1 MNTQSKGNREKD
13 KEKDKD
19 KDKILELKKQLIP
32 PNSYNYNISDIIA
45 KNMFEKI
52 LSLSITKSEQNKI
65 DKKIPNFC
73 FDEIKESL
81 ELTIYIDFLNHDK
94 DDKKQ
99 KPNIL
104 NFKSKSQNN
113 LNFKYEN
120 INKSFHSTNNLD
132 KNIQDKILIKN
143 KSEKLKKYK
152 FHKNLDPNDS
162 NEGSINLDVFKSP
175 KKQKEKEKKDKHKKQ
190 DKEKEKNEKHIK
202 NLLLHG
208 LIIRDESFDNKN
220 KNFKNDEETIFNKNH
235 IENEEPFVVNSPE
248 EIENIQKLE
257 SHKLDYNVKFYA
269 IFKNNPDPNENK
281 LKFDTIMTG
290 ENHWGMIDQPS
301 APSIDR
307 DAGTKIKYEKPVFK
321 LKKDNDVIKEV
332 LKDKEAPTL
341 DKNKQQKDIKESD
354 KPKNKKN
361 KRKTLLLMNNY
372 NNEQNIKKKKFMPII
387 EFPSEDIDP
396 KLFGR
401 ETENEEIQKL
411 RDDYEKGMIEK
422 KIELANKIKKEKEEQ
437 ALEKAREEKRKEL
450 ANKNVT
456 VDIKG
461 ELVYI
466 KSLDINQFINDFT
479 KTKSKFKEIKTIEF
493 ESKIKRNK
501 RRKSTFIE
509 KNPDV
514 FMDFQEPEK
523 ITKKKSKNNKNL
535 PNISGKKS
543 IHEKPTNTG
552 FGFIFDK
559 NKEPIIGSGSNF
571 DIMSPSCGVNLTE
584 ENKSKSGGKD
594 FFHKYNKYS
603 IQVFE
608 ETLNKT
614 ISANFYQNKIENII
628 NNTTSTNVM
637 SLKKRRKSVVK
648 EIINES
654 SKVKNQE
661 NKNKANNTTN
671 VNSTVPNESNSNI
684 ILKTKNLKMAL
695 TNLDLITEGEE
706 KYLSKQN
713 NSKNKNVI
721 KRKQFIIDFNKQE
734 QKDYDEID
742 KFAKTLVGS
751 ENWGDNIYN
760 KTNVKRD
767 FRRPKKPVNEILK
780 REIPENILNH
790 LPRKRLPPINVINRL
805 KENNFGKTM
814 SDGFFNKN
822 KKNRLKP
829 LSTEENKNMQIDEKE
844 GNKNKKA
851 DKKSDPNFS
860 TSSNFYKNTI
870 N

>member
-1 MNTQSKGNREKD
+1 
-13 KEKDKD
+13 
-19 KDKILELKKQLIP
+19 
-32 PNSYNYNISDIIA
+32 
-45 KNMFEKI
+45 MFEKV

-65 DKKIPNFC
+65 DKKIPTFC

-81 ELTIYIDFLNHDK
+81 ELAIYIDFLNHDK

-99 KPNIL
+99 KRNIL

-152 FHKNLDPNDS
+152 FHKNLDPNVS

-175 KKQKEKEKKDKHKKQ
+175 KKKKEKEKRDRHKKQ
-190 DKEKEKNEKHIK
+190 EKDKEKNEKHNK

-208 LIIRDESFDNKN
+208 LIIRDKSFDNKN
-220 KNFKNDEETIFNKNH
+220 KSIKNDEEAIFNKNH

-269 IFKNNPDPNENK
+269 IFKNNHNPNENK

-290 ENHWGMIDQPS
+290 ENHWGMIAQPS

-307 DAGTKIKYEKPVFK
+307 DAGTKIKYQKPVFK
-321 LKKDNDVIKEV
+321 LKKDKDVIKEV

-341 DKNKQQKDIKESD
+341 DNNKQQKDINESD
-354 KPKNKKN
+354 KPKIKKN
-361 KRKTLLLMNNY
+361 QKKALMFMNN
-372 NNEQNIKKKKFMPII
+372 NNEQNKKKKKFLPII

-411 RDDYEKGMIEK
+411 RDDLEKGIIEK

-493 ESKIKRNK
+493 ESKTKRNK
-501 RRKSTFIE
+501 RRQSTIIE

-523 ITKKKSKNNKNL
+523 ITKKKSKNNKSL

-543 IHEKPTNTG
+543 MHDKISNTG

-559 NKEPIIGSGSNF
+559 NKEPIISSGSNF
-571 DIMSPSCGVNLTE
+571 DIMSPSCGVNLT
-584 ENKSKSGGKD
+584 
-594 FFHKYNKYS
+594 
-603 IQVFE
+603 
-608 ETLNKT
+608 
-614 ISANFYQNKIENII
+614 
-628 NNTTSTNVM
+628 
-637 SLKKRRKSVVK
+637 
-648 EIINES
+648 
-654 SKVKNQE
+654 
-661 NKNKANNTTN
+661 
-671 VNSTVPNESNSNI
+671 
-684 ILKTKNLKMAL
+684 
-695 TNLDLITEGEE
+695 
-706 KYLSKQN
+706 
-713 NSKNKNVI
+713 
-721 KRKQFIIDFNKQE
+721 
-734 QKDYDEID
+734 
-742 KFAKTLVGS
+742 
-751 ENWGDNIYN
+751 
-760 KTNVKRD
+760 
-767 FRRPKKPVNEILK
+767 
-780 REIPENILNH
+780 
-790 LPRKRLPPINVINRL
+790 
-805 KENNFGKTM
+805 
-814 SDGFFNKN
+814 
-822 KKNRLKP
+822 
-829 LSTEENKNMQIDEKE
+829 
-844 GNKNKKA
+844 
-851 DKKSDPNFS
+851 
-860 TSSNFYKNTI
+860 
-870 N
+870 